1 MQRPTLFYMNEQQ
14 SANDQTNGL
23 FYHNLGANSA
33 LNTNA
38 SITALD
44 ASLDAS
50 YSEFQ
55 RREKNLNSQR
65 ISQYQ
70 AELTQFIT
78 QKGEKQAELRQ
89 AEIQKKFK
97 ADQIQDKEAELA
109 RFRAE
114 GGEPQYLPFGI
125 GTIILVLLTGF
136 LFIYYSSTGY
146 STFFG
151 LPSKLIGGFLSPSV
165 YNDAVKYG
173 GGAIAFVVLFPVIF
187 IAMGFVIHIV
197 SEKIQNASEKGNSQ
211 AKQYIILIGILL
223 ATLLFDVIMAY
234 NIAEKLYIKKFN
246 MGVVVANWKPS
257 MAFSDINFYI
267 IIASGFVVYLIWGY
281 IINFVFDEWKRIQ
294 PNQILQAGITNLHN
308 EILSLTGELASY
320 ESQISLLNSKI
331 QQIEYEISD
340 RQKKINILNGGGIV
354 IDLASLRGMIGEF
367 MNGWNAYI
375 KFRYPNTLEAERLM
389 AEANNKSAQWSED
402 KIKTLN

>member
-1 MQRPTLFYMNEQQ
+1 MTEQQ
-14 SANDQTNGL
+14 SINNQTSGS

-38 SITALD
+38 SITALE
-44 ASLDAS
+44 ASLDAG
-50 YSEFQ
+50 YSDFQ
-55 RREKNLNSQR
+55 KREKNLNSER

-78 QKGEKQAELRQ
+78 EKGEKQAELRQ
-89 AEIQKKFK
+89 LEVQKKFK
-97 ADQIQDKEAELA
+97 ADQIKDKDAELV

-114 GGEPQYLPFGI
+114 GGNPEYLPFGI

-151 LPSKLIGGFLSPSV
+151 LPTKLIGGFLSPSV

-197 SEKIQNASEKGNSQ
+197 SEKIQNASEKGQSQ
-211 AKQYIILIGILL
+211 AKQYLILIGILL
-223 ATLLFDVIMAY
+223 ATLLFDIIMAY

-246 MGVVVANWKPS
+246 QGVVVAPWKPA
-257 MAFSDINFYI
+257 MAFKDINFYI

-281 IINFVFDEWKRIQ
+281 IINFVFSEWKRIQ
-294 PNQILQAGITNLHN
+294 PNQILQAGITTLQN
-308 EILSLTGELASY
+308 EILSLTAELASY
-320 ESQISLLNSKI
+320 ESQISLLNSRI

-354 IDLASLRGMIGEF
+354 IDLAALRGMVGEF
-367 MNGWNAYI
+367 MNGWNSYI
-375 KFRYPNTLEAERLM
+375 KFRYPNTVEAEGLM
-389 AEANNKSAQWSED
+389 AEANNKAAQWVEE
-402 KIKTLN
+402 KIRTLN